1 MKLIITA
8 IIAAIGLSTVSADVY
23 VKPYLKK
30 NGTYVQGHYRSNPDG
45 NFYNNWSTK
54 GNINPYTGSY
64 GTRVTKPRSYGSS
77 SYKLP
82 TTYRSRITTPK
93 INTFKSYPTYTLPK
107 VSSGYRATPY
117 KSTYSLPKLPS
128 YRSSSFNSL
137 YR

>member
-23 VKPYLKK
+23 VKPYFKK

-54 GNINPYTGSY
+54 SNVNPYTGSL

-77 SYKLP
+77 FKLP
-82 TTYRSRITTPK
+82 TYRSTPT

-107 VSSGYRATPY
+107 VSSGYRTSSY

-128 YRSSSFNSL
+128 YRSSTFKSL